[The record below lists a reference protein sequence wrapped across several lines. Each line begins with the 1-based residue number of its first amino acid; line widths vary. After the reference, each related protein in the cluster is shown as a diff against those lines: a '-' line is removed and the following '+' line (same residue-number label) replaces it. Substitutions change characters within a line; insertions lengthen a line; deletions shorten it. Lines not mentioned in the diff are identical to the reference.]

1 MHPAVQA
8 VLVGVSIGV
17 GVKLVWEILIRWRI
31 PIRSTRSR
39 IDRVH
44 HRLDAWRTERLRARV
59 IERAR
64 VLDIELFVRS
74 WPARLDP
81 DVTVV
86 ELADGRRI
94 AFLNPV
100 RLNFPAPT
108 VMSEEQIT
116 RVLSQKGQVFTLEE
130 HWSRENMS
138 SWREQHPVGPSQ

>member
-138 SWREQHPVGPSQ
+138 SWLEQHPVGPSQ